1 MGKSKDK
8 IYIEKPQGHHC
19 FACGTENPIGL
30 NLEFYRIDDV
40 ILTDIVLDRVYEGWE
55 NMAHGGIVS
64 TLLDETMTWTLMV
77 LKRALLVTRN
87 MSIKYIKPVPIGI
100 PLTIKGIL
108 ADDSDP
114 PKVKAKA
121 EIRNEAG
128 QLLVKGQAEFVMVS
142 YDKLSEVPEGLK
154 KEMLKLFEKFD

>member
-1 MGKSKDK
+1 MGKGEDK
-8 IYIEKPQGHHC
+8 IYVEKPQGHHC

-30 NLEFYRIDDV
+30 NLEFYRIGDV

-142 YDKLSEVPEGLK
+142 NEKLSEVPEGFK
-154 KEMLKLFEKFD
+154 KNMLTLVKKFD